1 MATNQLLPFGM
12 GESPNRIPFEDW
24 NTLPSR
30 LTGFQSGIASSQ
42 QFNYILAQGG
52 VAGYILAQLI
62 VEQLAQD
69 ATLESADTLF
79 TNFKSALAKFI
90 PTGIA
95 DKSIATA
102 KLADLA
108 VTAAKLASNSVQ
120 TAKIVDKAVTTA
132 KLADSAVTVTQLA
145 DQAVTAAKILSGTI
159 TFDRLASAA
168 IATKEEAEA
177 GTSQVKL
184 MTPLAVAQAIAALIP
199 AAVPT
204 GMILPFLGTSVP
216 EGYLLCNGSNVSRT
230 TYANLFNV
238 IGTKCGA
245 GDGSTTFTLPN
256 LHRRFAEYTTTT
268 SEVGKTV
275 EAGLPNITGRFNR
288 DGRQNGPTYGII
300 TKENLSTGP
309 FYASDDVGRGC
320 AGSEAIMAG
329 DLMFDASRSS
339 SFFGLSTTVQPASLR
354 LLPCIKT

>member
-12 GESPNRIPFEDW
+12 GESPNRIPFDDW
-24 NTLPSR
+24 NSLPSR

-69 ATLESADTLF
+69 ATLESADTLY

-102 KLADLA
+102 KLVDLA
-108 VTAAKLASNSVQ
+108 VTAAKLADNAVE
-120 TAKIVDKAVTTA
+120 TAKIKDA
-132 KLADSAVTVTQLA
+132 
-145 DQAVTAAKILSGTI
+145 AVTAAKIASNAVETAKIKDAAVTNAKIAAGVI
-159 TFDRLASAA
+159 AFDRLASAA

-177 GTSQVKL
+177 GTSKVKL
-184 MTPLAVAQAIAALIP
+184 MTPWAVAQAIAALIP

-230 TYANLFNV
+230 TYANLFAV

-256 LHRRFAEYTTTT
+256 LHRRFAEYTTTP
-268 SEVGKTV
+268 SEVGNLV
-275 EAGLPNITGRFNR
+275 EAGLPNITGWCGY
-288 DGRQNGPTYGII
+288 GRYEGSFYGAGGAFTIISKGTSYNG
-300 TKENLSTGP
+300 NSTAKACAWD
-309 FYASDDVGRGC
+309 FSSARASSVYKD
-320 AGSEAIMAG
+320 SN
-329 DLMFDASRSS
+329 
-339 SFFGLSTTVQPASLR
+339 TVQPPSVR
-354 LLPCIKT
+354 FLPCIKI

>member
-12 GESPNRIPFEDW
+12 GESPNRIPFADW
-24 NTLPSR
+24 NTLPAR

-42 QFNYILAQGG
+42 QFNYVLAQGAVG
-52 VAGYILAQLI
+52 GYILAQLI

-69 ATLESADTLF
+69 ATLESADTLY
-79 TNFKSALAKFI
+79 TNFKNALAKFI

-159 TFDRLASAA
+159 TFDRLAAAA

-177 GTSQVKL
+177 GTSKVKL
-184 MTPLAVAQAIAALIP
+184 MTPWAVAQALAAMMP
-199 AAVPT
+199 PAVPT
-204 GMILPFLGTSVP
+204 GMILPFAGTSIP
-216 EGYLLCNGSNVSRT
+216 EGFLACNGSNVSRT
-230 TYANLFNV
+230 TYANLFSV
-238 IGTKCGA
+238 IGTRYGA

-256 LHRRFAEYTTTT
+256 LHRRFAEYTTTP
-268 SEVGKTV
+268 SEVGNRV
-275 EAGLPNITGRFNR
+275 EAGLPNISGAFNANNGIGTKGQDYFWPEGAFTCSEETEPRRPGNAGGSGPGGRIKMTAS
-288 DGRQNGPTYGII
+288 GSSALYG
-300 TKENLSTGP
+300 E
-309 FYASDDVGRGC
+309 AS
-320 AGSEAIMAG
+320 
-329 DLMFDASRSS
+329 
-339 SFFGLSTTVQPASLR
+339 TVQPASVR
-354 LLPCIKT
+354 VLPCIKI